1 MPMSQPNID
10 TSNPEFRNALDLI
23 QFTSQSVFLTGKAGT
38 GKSTFVKYICENTK
52 KKHVVL
58 APTGIAAINAG
69 GSTLHSFFHL
79 PFHPF
84 VPDDNRF
91 STPGRLKE
99 FLKYNKEHVK
109 LIKSLELIIIDE
121 ISMVRAD
128 IIDFIDRLLRV
139 YSGNYRQVFGGKQ
152 LLFVGDV
159 FQLEP
164 VVTRDERDILSK
176 FYETPHFFS
185 ARVFREIQLVSI
197 ELTKVYRQTDKA
209 FISVLDHVRT
219 NKVTSADLQLLNMAP
234 QPPRGE
240 GMRSV
245 VEDTSDATQS
255 SNGEAILSEN
265 KGTSQA
271 NALPLRGAGVQPF
284 ITLATRRD
292 IVDSINQKN
301 LNALDGDVMHFHG
314 MIQGEFPETSLPTL
328 LDLELKVGAQVIFIK
343 NDQDKRWVNG
353 TIGTVIGI
361 DLDEGKYI
369 TVITDEGKEYDVE
382 QAIWSNVR
390 YSYNETEKK
399 IEEEELG
406 TFMQFPIRLAWAIT
420 IHKSQGLTFSRVAI
434 DFTGG
439 VFAGGQTYVAL
450 SRCRSLEGLML
461 SKPIALADVFVNP
474 HIVKFSEQFNNQKA
488 VELAL
493 KRAGADIEYHDAVVA
508 YDKGDMTAALE
519 HFFKAIHMRYDIEK
533 PWAWRYIRKKLS
545 IVNILRTQ
553 IEDLKKQLVD
563 KQAELD
569 DKQFTLNEY
578 AEEYY
583 HLAQE
588 CLDMDDP
595 HAAIANYDKA
605 IRMNPRYVDAY
616 VGKSRI
622 LLDIGKYH
630 DAHQTINQALDIMPL
645 HFKSI
650 YLRAKIQY
658 SQQHYDEATN
668 DILRCLSLKNDNISS
683 HLLYGQILSAQ
694 GDEDNAAVQFAI
706 AEQLKK
712 KKRK

>member
-1 MPMSQPNID
+1 MSETKID
-10 TSNPEFRNALDLI
+10 TSNPQFKNALDLV
-23 QFTSQSVFLTGKAGT
+23 QFTNQSVFLTGKAGT
-38 GKSTFVKYICENTK
+38 GKSTFVKYICETTK
-52 KKHVVL
+52 KKYVVL

-69 GSTLHSFFHL
+69 GSTMHSFFHL
-79 PFHPF
+79 PFHPL

-91 STPGRLKE
+91 ATPGRIKE

-139 YSGNYRQVFGGKQ
+139 YCGNFRQPFAGKQ

-185 ARVFREIQLVSI
+185 ARVFREIQLVCI
-197 ELTKVYRQTDKA
+197 ELTKVYRQSDKA

-219 NKVTSADLQLLNMAP
+219 NKVTAADLQLLNMAHQTP
-234 QPPRGE
+234 KG
-240 GMRSV
+240 
-245 VEDTSDATQS
+245 
-255 SNGEAILSEN
+255 SE
-265 KGTSQA
+265 
-271 NALPLRGAGVQPF
+271 PF
-284 ITLATRRD
+284 VTLATRRD
-292 IVDSINQKN
+292 IVDSINQRN
-301 LNALDGDVMHFHG
+301 LNALDGDVIHFYG
-314 MIQGEFPETSLPTL
+314 NISGEFPETSLPTL
-328 LDLELKVGAQVIFIK
+328 LDLELKVGAQIIFIK

-369 TVITDEGKEYDVE
+369 TVIMDEGKEYDVE
-382 QAIWSNVR
+382 RALWANVR
-390 YSYNETEKK
+390 YTYNETEKK

-406 TFMQFPIRLAWAIT
+406 TFTQFPIRLAWAIT

-461 SKPIALADVFVNP
+461 NKPITQSDVFVNP
-474 HIVKFSEQFNNQKA
+474 NIVKFSEQFNNQKA
-488 VELAL
+488 VDLAL
-493 KRAGADIEYHDAVVA
+493 KRAGADIEYHDAVTA
-508 YDKGDMTAALE
+508 YDKGNMDSALV

-533 PWAWRYIRKKLS
+533 PWAWRYIRRKLN
-545 IVNILRTQ
+545 IVNTLRAEIQ
-553 IEDLKKQLVD
+553 SLKDQLAS

-569 DKQFTLNEY
+569 DKQFVLNEY

-583 HLAQE
+583 HLAKE
-588 CLDMDDP
+588 CLEMDDSK
-595 HAAIANYDKA
+595 AALANYDKA
-605 IRMNPRYVDAY
+605 IRMNPRYLDAY
-616 VGKSRI
+616 VGKART
-622 LLDIGKYH
+622 LLDTGKLYE
-630 DAHQTINQALDIMPL
+630 AHVSINQALDIVPV

-650 YLRAKIQY
+650 YLRAKILY
-658 SQQHYDEATN
+658 AQQHYDEAEH
-668 DILRCLSLKNDNISS
+668 DIQRALSLKPENISS
-683 HLLYGQILSAQ
+683 HLLYGNILESK
-694 GDEDNAAVQFAI
+694 GDEEGAAVQWAI
-706 AEQLKK
+706 AEELKK
-712 KKRK
+712 RRKN